1 MAHSLSAIKRH
12 RQSLPRRARNQAR
25 RSAVRSAVRRAR
37 ELIEAGAPEEAESAV
52 RAAGSILDRAAQ
64 KGTLHRNNAA
74 RRKSRLVRQLNASRD
89 GETPK
94 RAAPKKRATRAKTSG
109 RKTTA
114 RSTTR
119 AKKS

>member
-12 RQSLPRRARNQAR
+12 RQSLGRRARNQAR
-25 RSAVRSAVRRAR
+25 KSAVRSAVRRVR
-37 ELIEAGAPEEAESAV
+37 ELIEAGAEEAESAV

-74 RRKSRLVRQLNASRD
+74 RRKSRLARQLSASRD

-94 RAAPKKRATRAKTSG
+94 RAAPKKRATRAKSSG
-109 RKTTA
+109 RKTAA